1 MKLVIPFLGKTK
13 SAWIEAGIQ
22 DYAARLGRYAQLEMP
37 VLKDPY
43 VHGAPEERT
52 KELQAQALLAAARG
66 AQLLVTL
73 DAGGMSLNS
82 VELADLWTRWEEQGR
97 TSVALLIGGHL
108 GLAQSLLDR
117 ASYPLA
123 LSSLTFTHAMSRL
136 ILLEQLY
143 RVCTIRAGHP
153 YHL

>member
-66 AQLLVTL
+66 AQGYWLFIKRTHPGQQEVNIGL
-73 DAGGMSLNS
+73 SFSSPFEKRSINS
-82 VELADLWTRWEEQGR
+82 
-97 TSVALLIGGHL
+97 
-108 GLAQSLLDR
+108 
-117 ASYPLA
+117 
-123 LSSLTFTHAMSRL
+123 
-136 ILLEQLY
+136 
-143 RVCTIRAGHP
+143 
-153 YHL
+153 

>member
-52 KELQAQALLAAARG
+52 KELQAQALLATARG
-66 AQLLVTL
+66 AQLLVAL

-117 ASYPLA
+117 ASYP
-123 LSSLTFTHAMSRL
+123 
-136 ILLEQLY
+136 
-143 RVCTIRAGHP
+143 AGDRKSVV
-153 YHL
+153 

>member
-1 MKLVIPFLGKTK
+1 MNYYSNIILLRYKQPIRQITISQRLKR
-13 SAWIEAGIQ
+13 IQ
-22 DYAARLGRYAQLEMP
+22 FETL

-66 AQLLVTL
+66 VQLLVAL

-123 LSSLTFTHAMSRL
+123 LSSPL
-136 ILLEQLY
+136 
-143 RVCTIRAGHP
+143 
-153 YHL
+153 

>member
-22 DYAARLGRYAQLEMP
+22 DYAARLGRYAQLKMP
-37 VLKDPY
+37 ILKNPY
-43 VHGAPEERT
+43 VHSAPEERT
-52 KELQAQALLAAARG
+52 KELQAQALLTTAKS
-66 AQLLVTL
+66 AQLLVAL

-108 GLAQSLLDR
+108 GLAQ
-117 ASYPLA
+117 
-123 LSSLTFTHAMSRL
+123 TH
-136 ILLEQLY
+136 
-143 RVCTIRAGHP
+143 
-153 YHL
+153 

>member
-66 AQLLVTL
+66 AQLLVAL

-82 VELADLWTRWEEQGR
+82 VELADL
-97 TSVALLIGGHL
+97 
-108 GLAQSLLDR
+108 
-117 ASYPLA
+117 
-123 LSSLTFTHAMSRL
+123 
-136 ILLEQLY
+136 
-143 RVCTIRAGHP
+143 
-153 YHL
+153 